1 MTLKEFIDKYDFP
14 GAVVLLE
21 GKREVKEEDKEK
33 LIALGRLLAASTT
46 NMVFRSGNA
55 EGADYLFSMGVADAD
70 SSRLEVI
77 TPYTGHRSRA
87 NIAAVTIPLDEIDL
101 SNEPEIAALSKR
113 NKKTERVMNDYLA
126 GIRNRYTIKAAYI
139 IRDTV
144 KVTGTSGISPASFA
158 LFYDDLEDPE
168 KGGTGHT
175 IDICRMKNT
184 DFADQRI
191 WFTWL
196 QN

>member
-21 GKREVKEEDKEK
+21 GKREIKDEDKEK

-55 EGADYLFSMGVADAD
+55 EGADDLFSQGIADAD
-70 SSRLEVI
+70 ASRLEVI

-87 NIAAVTIPLDEIDL
+87 NKAAVTIPLDKIDL
-101 SNEPEIAALSKR
+101 KDEPEIAELSR
-113 NKKTERVMNDYLA
+113 SNRKTERVMKDYLA

-144 KVTGTSGISPASFA
+144 KVTGAAGISPASFA
-158 LFYDDLEDPE
+158 LFYDDPGNPGM
-168 KGGTGHT
+168 GGTGHT
-175 IDICRMKNT
+175 MNICRIKNT

-191 WFTWL
+191 WSSWL
-196 QN
+196 QD